1 MSSIHSP
8 LVGPHMPV
16 ELKLTYLSKLPLS
29 ELGKVGLVSKEFLAL
44 SRSNFLW
51 NPVLKQLNLPPVP
64 DDPDYQNTELSQ
76 TIVLA
81 DLHKHQEKVDVILS
95 LIDTDLKLASIIGCS
110 SIPLIQLK
118 KMLPIERSLHV
129 MRGLRSDC
137 TQLFVYL
144 AKKPQ
149 LIMRNEERAKLN
161 GFNFLSIN
169 DLFAPPPAVYD
180 REDPCLPLLL
190 EFINVPLGPFDAA
203 MTMSAILPL
212 ARSLHAEGRVLTICA
227 SIIKSRQDLSDFFKT
242 DILLE
247 NGAGEQL
254 ISVELLVREVLMPG
268 MERYRLGVK
277 MDDWIQCGFPE

>member
-1 MSSIHSP
+1 MSSIHTP
-8 LVGPHMPV
+8 LLGPRMPV
-16 ELKLTYLSKLPLS
+16 ELKLMYLSNLSLS
-29 ELGKVGLVSKEFLAL
+29 ELVKVGLVNKEFLVL
-44 SRSNFLW
+44 SRSNLLW
-51 NPVLKQLNLPPVP
+51 NPVLKQLNPLPAP
-64 DDPDYQNTELSQ
+64 DDPDYQNTKLSQ

-81 DLHKHQEKVDVILS
+81 DLQKHQEKVDVILS
-95 LIDTDLKLASIIGCS
+95 LIDTDLQLASIIGCS

-129 MRGLRSDC
+129 MRGLRRDC

-149 LIMRNEERAKLN
+149 LIMRNEERAKFNGLN
-161 GFNFLSIN
+161 ILNLN

-190 EFINVPLGPFDAA
+190 ELINTPLGPFDAA
-203 MTMSAILPL
+203 VTMSAILPL
-212 ARSLHAEGRVLTICA
+212 ARSVHAEGRVLTICA

-247 NGAGEQL
+247 NGAGVQL
-254 ISVELLVREVLMPG
+254 ISVKLLVREVLMPG

-277 MDDWIQCGFPE
+277 MDDWIQCGLPE